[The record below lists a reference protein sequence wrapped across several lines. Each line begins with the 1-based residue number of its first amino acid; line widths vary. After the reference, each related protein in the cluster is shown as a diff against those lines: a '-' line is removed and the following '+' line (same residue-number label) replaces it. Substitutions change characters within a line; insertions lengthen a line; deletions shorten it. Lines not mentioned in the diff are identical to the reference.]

1 MSMRIN
7 QDAFLPVHMVDFTLR
22 LANGRQDFERLHV
35 AEKAELGDVAAPPD
49 EIERIWRDY
58 PYGIYILEQQQKDG
72 TQPIYVGTFVI
83 LPVDEKISHDF
94 RQGRIGYQDLDQA
107 NLKLDQ
113 VLEEGWSIWRI
124 ALLQIVPSYR
134 KLQYQELIPWLL
146 AHAFNSWADS
156 GVVRYPVQVFT
167 TGFTAEGEAMLKRFG
182 FTEETPGEKM
192 AGGRPCYSITANDK
206 NEVFSPLISRGL
218 ERLLPIEG

>member
-1 MSMRIN
+1 MRIN

-22 LANGRQDFERLHV
+22 LAKNRQDFETIHV
-35 AEKAELGDVAAPPD
+35 AEKAELGDVAASPD
-49 EIERIWRDY
+49 ELEQWWRDY
-58 PYGIYILEQQQKDG
+58 PYGIYLLEQKHQDG
-72 TQPIYVGTFVI
+72 SKTHVGTFMI
-83 LPVDEKISHDF
+83 MPFEEKASNDF
-94 RQGRIGYQDLDQA
+94 RQGRIGYHDLRNA
-107 NLKLDQ
+107 NLKVDQ
-113 VLEEGWSIWRI
+113 VIAAGWSIWRI
-124 ALLQIVPSYR
+124 ALLQIVPAYR

-167 TGFTAEGEAMLKRFG
+167 TGFTAEGEAMLRRFG